1 MMELS
6 FYNNG
11 HKETYKNPLIDEILE
26 VDLCKGAIVYSPV
39 FGELCYDGKDGRFLY
54 FVRVY
59 NKERVKFRLDGSLAD
74 HADCMLFP
82 SKNKCYV
89 EAWKEVQSKYPK
101 SVEETCSRNEKL
113 KKFLPLEGSL
123 LKISGFLHSA
133 EKYFNEI
140 ACPKQSEKRKY
151 YLELTGYYNGVP
163 GISGDSRWEIKE
175 FGADQSMVYLFS
187 FCDKLSAEK
196 FIAAFKPLLYFFAC
210 NIFKHGTSDS
220 KGEVNEKVVFDKN
233 GFPSYVPFGIDL
245 SYFYE
250 KGLMERPIRRYR

>member
-1 MMELS
+1 MVAP
-6 FYNNG
+6 
-11 HKETYKNPLIDEILE
+11 K
-26 VDLCKGAIVYSPV
+26 
-39 FGELCYDGKDGRFLY
+39 
-54 FVRVY
+54 
-59 NKERVKFRLDGSLAD
+59 LAFPHLTD
-74 HADCMLFP
+74 RPKSTNSICGPAAFP

-175 FGADQSMVYLFS
+175 FGADKSIWMLIILNFMKVSMS
-187 FCDKLSAEK
+187 
-196 FIAAFKPLLYFFAC
+196 IH
-210 NIFKHGTSDS
+210 I
-220 KGEVNEKVVFDKN
+220 
-233 GFPSYVPFGIDL
+233 
-245 SYFYE
+245 
-250 KGLMERPIRRYR
+250 